1 MKKKPQPTKPVIAG
15 AVWDGRKLVMDSQD
29 SYRRDLERLELGA
42 GERVTIR
49 VERPEDARKYHQLK
63 FLYGYVYEPVFK
75 DTGQSTLEL
84 HAMCKALFMPEGKL
98 STIDLNYEEMDEFV
112 RHAERYLRERM
123 PESFERY
130 GREDW
135 ERAS

>member
-1 MKKKPQPTKPVIAG
+1 MKKKPKGEHVASVEGT
-15 AVWDGRKLVMDSQD
+15 WDGRKVVLDSD
-29 SYRRDLERLELGA
+29 DAYRQEVARLELGV

-49 VERPEDARKYHQLK
+49 IERPEDARKYHQLK
-63 FLYGYVYEPVFK
+63 FLYGYVYEPVYK

-98 STIDLNYEEMDEFV
+98 STLDLSYAEMDEFV

-130 GREDW
+130 GREEW